1 MSQSTQSV
9 SEFVQ
14 ALRASRQP
22 EWAEAGFSSF
32 EEFAA
37 HEAALMSAPVR
48 VWIEWKRLHAEVG
61 SDAAD
66 SYILSA
72 PMIDEDGEEY
82 YP

>member
-37 HEAALMSAPVR
+37 CEAALMSTPVR
-48 VWIEWKRLHAEVG
+48 VWIEWKRLSAI
-61 SDAAD
+61 DPAAAD
-66 SYILSA
+66 AYLLAS